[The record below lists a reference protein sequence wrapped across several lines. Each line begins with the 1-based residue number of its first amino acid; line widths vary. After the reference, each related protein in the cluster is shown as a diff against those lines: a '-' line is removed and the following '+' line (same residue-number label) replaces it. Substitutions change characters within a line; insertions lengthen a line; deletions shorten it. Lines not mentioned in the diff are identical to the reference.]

1 MKNVKVIVAT
11 HKEYKM
17 PKDAAYMPVHV
28 GAEGKDIIK
37 GYQRDDDGE
46 NISAKN
52 PYFCELTG
60 LYWAWKNLK
69 ADYVGLVHYRRY
81 FGHKKRMQSE
91 EQKFNNVLSGK
102 EIDQLLDKSDII
114 LPKLRNYYIENLYDH
129 YKHTMF
135 VEPLDIAGK
144 IIKEK
149 YPNYYPEFKKLK
161 KRRSAHMFNMIIAKK
176 EILDDYCAWLFDI
189 LFELEKR
196 VDASKYSAFHKRFYG
211 RVSELLLDVYVNTR
225 GLNYIEAPVV
235 NMQKVNWV
243 KKGGSFIR
251 AKVTGKKYEKSF

>member
-11 HKEYKM
+11 HKEYRM
-17 PKDAAYMPVHV
+17 PKSPVYLPVHV
-28 GAEGKDIIK
+28 GAAGKK
-37 GYQRDDDGE
+37 KLANYQRDDEGD
-46 NISAKN
+46 NISEKN

-129 YKHTMF
+129 YKHTMY

-149 YPNYYPEFKKLK
+149 YPDYYPEFKKLK

-176 EILDDYCAWLFDI
+176 EILDDYCVWLFDI

-196 VDASKYSAFHKRFYG
+196 VDASKYSTFHKRFYG
-211 RVSELLLDVYVNTR
+211 RVSELLLDVYINTCE
-225 GLNYIEAPVV
+225 LAYVEAPVI

-243 KKGGSFIR
+243 KKGGHFIR